1 MQRNP
6 GRQWLFK
13 QSAVFNSHLIY
24 CHFQST
30 DTIIFFFCSAIE
42 DSNMAED
49 LDIEAMLE
57 APYKKK
63 VIIPLFLQTFTL

>member
-1 MQRNP
+1 MCKGTLGGSGSLNN
-6 GRQWLFK
+6 
-13 QSAVFNSHLIY
+13 AFNSHLIY
-24 CHFQST
+24 RNFQST
-30 DTIIFFFCSAIE
+30 DTIIFFFCSTIE

-63 VIIPLFLQTFTL
+63 VIIYCFILADL